1 MGKRRTTLKD
11 IADAIGVHTSTV
23 SRALDPKTRHLI
35 TANIAERIVGAA
47 RERGYRPNAIASSL
61 RTRRSMTVGVVVP
74 DITNAVFPPILRG
87 IEDTLTSRGYIAMIA
102 NSDSDPARESTLI
115 DTLRARGV
123 DGLILASAQREDP
136 AISRAVEEG
145 IPIVTVNRK
154 VDDLNVS
161 SVTNDE
167 ASGMALAVRHMIEL
181 GHRQIAHIA
190 GPRSL
195 STGLMRHEAFLAA
208 LRASGIAPDHE
219 LISSSTAFNEGEG
232 ERCCR
237 SLLDLNTA
245 PAARPFTAI
254 VCANDRLAI
263 GAIKALR
270 DDGHACPHDVSV
282 SGYNDMDFVDRI
294 DPPLTTVRIQKRE
307 AGARAAAILLDRLT
321 DPRHEPEHVI
331 LPVGLVVRGSTA
343 PVRRRQ
349 VAVRSRHV
357 A

>member
-1 MGKRRTTLKD
+1 MSKRRTTLKD
-11 IADAIGVHTSTV
+11 IADAIGVHASTV
-23 SRALDPKTRHLI
+23 SRALDPRTRHLI
-35 TANIAERIVGAA
+35 TAEIAERIVAAA
-47 RERGYRPNAIASSL
+47 RELGYRPNAIASSL
-61 RTRRSMTVGVVVP
+61 RTRRSMTIGVVVP

-102 NSDSDPARESTLI
+102 NSDSDPERESILI

-154 VDDLNVS
+154 VEDPNIS

-167 ASGMALAVRHMIEL
+167 ASGMALAVGHMVGL
-181 GHRQIAHIA
+181 GHRAIAHIA
-190 GPRSL
+190 GPQLL
-195 STGLMRHEAFLAA
+195 STGLMRYQAFLAA
-208 LRASGIAPDHE
+208 LRAHGIEPERDLMTFA
-219 LISSSTAFNEGEG
+219 AVFNEAEG

-237 SLLDLNTA
+237 ALLDLGTA
-245 PAARPFTAI
+245 PRARRFTAI

-270 DDGHACPHDVSV
+270 ERGLACPQDVSV
-282 SGYNDMDFVDRI
+282 SGYNDMPFVDRI

-307 AGARAAAILLDRLT
+307 AGARAAMLLLERLSN
-321 DPRHEPEHVI
+321 PQRGAAHLV
-331 LPVGLVVRGSTA
+331 LPVEMVVRDSTA
-343 PVRRRQ
+343 AVQRRR
-349 VAVRSRHV
+349 VPSRHV

>member
-1 MGKRRTTLKD
+1 MSKRRTTLRD
-11 IADAIGVHTSTV
+11 IAETIGVHTSTV

-35 TANIAERIVGAA
+35 NTEIVARIVADA
-47 RERGYRPNAIASSL
+47 HERGYRPNAIASSL

-74 DITNAVFPPILRG
+74 DITNPVFPPILRG
-87 IEDTLTSRGYIAMIA
+87 IEDTLTPRGYIAMIV
-102 NSDSDPARESTLI
+102 NSDSDPERESVLI

-123 DGLILASAQREDP
+123 DGLILASAQREDA
-136 AISRAVEEG
+136 AIARAVEEG

-154 VDDLNVS
+154 VDDPGVS
-161 SVTNDE
+161 SVTNDD

-181 GHRQIAHIA
+181 GHRSIAHIA

-195 STGLMRHEAFLAA
+195 STGSVRHEAFLAG
-208 LRASGIAPDHE
+208 LRAAGIAPE
-219 LISSSTAFNEGEG
+219 RALITFSAAFNKAEG

-237 SLLDLNTA
+237 LLLELA
-245 PAARPFTAI
+245 AARRTRRFTAV

-263 GAIKALR
+263 GAIEALR
-270 DDGHACPHDVSV
+270 SHGLVCPRDVSV

-307 AGARAAAILLDRLT
+307 AGARAAAVLLERLR
-321 DPRHEPEHVI
+321 DPRREAVHEV
-331 LPVGLVVRGSTA
+331 LPVELVVRDSTA
-343 PVRRRQ
+343 TAPGRNVPL
-349 VAVRSRHV
+349 ATRHV

>member
-87 IEDTLTSRGYIAMIA
+87 IEDTLTPQGYIAMIA
-102 NSDSDPARESTLI
+102 NSDSDPERESMLI

-123 DGLILASAQREDP
+123 DGLILASARREDP

-145 IPIVTVNRK
+145 IPVVTVNRQ
-154 VDDLNVS
+154 VDDPNVS
-161 SVTNDE
+161 SVINDE
-167 ASGMALAVRHMIEL
+167 ASGIGLAVRHMIAL

-208 LRASGIAPDHE
+208 LRASGITPDRE
-219 LISSSTAFNEGEG
+219 LISSSTAFNESEG

-237 SLLDLNTA
+237 ALLDLNA
-245 PAARPFTAI
+245 PPGAGRFSAI

-270 DDGHACPHDVSV
+270 DDGQLCPDDVSV
-282 SGYNDMDFVDRI
+282 TGYNDMDFVDRI

-307 AGARAAAILLDRLT
+307 AGARAAAILLERLA
-321 DPRHEPEHVI
+321 DPRREPEHVV
-331 LPVGLVVRGSTA
+331 LPVELVVRGSTA
-343 PVRRRQ
+343 PTRRRH
-349 VAVRSRHV
+349 VPLPSRHV

>member
-1 MGKRRTTLKD
+1 MSKRRTTLKD
-11 IADAIGVHTSTV
+11 IADAIGVHASTV

-35 TANIAERIVGAA
+35 TASIAERIVAAA
-47 RERGYRPNAIASSL
+47 RERGYRPNAIAASL

-87 IEDTLTSRGYIAMIA
+87 IEDTLTPRGFIAMIV
-102 NSDSDPARESTLI
+102 NSDSDPERESILI
-115 DTLRARGV
+115 DTLRGRGV

-154 VDDLNVS
+154 VDDPKVS

-167 ASGMALAVRHMIEL
+167 AGGMALAVRHMIAL

-208 LRASGIAPDHE
+208 LRASGIAPERD
-219 LISSSTAFNEGEG
+219 LIASSTAFNEAEG

-237 SLLDLNTA
+237 ALLDLN
-245 PAARPFTAI
+245 AACATRRFTAI

-263 GAIKALR
+263 GAIRTLR
-270 DDGHACPHDVSV
+270 AGGHACPHDVSV

-307 AGARAAAILLDRLT
+307 AGARAAAILMDRLT
-321 DPRHEPEHVI
+321 DPLHEPEHVV
-331 LPVGLVVRGSTA
+331 LPVELVVRGSSA
-343 PVRRRQ
+343 PTGRHVPL
-349 VAVRSRHV
+349 RSRHV

>member
-1 MGKRRTTLKD
+1 MSKRRTTLKD

-35 TANIAERIVGAA
+35 TASIAERIVAA
-47 RERGYRPNAIASSL
+47 ACERGYRPNAIASSL
-61 RTRRSMTVGVVVP
+61 RRRRSMTVGVVVP
-74 DITNAVFPPILRG
+74 DITNAIFPPILRG
-87 IEDTLTSRGYIAMIA
+87 IEDTLTPQGYIAMVA
-102 NSDSDPARESTLI
+102 NSDSDPKRESMLI

-145 IPIVTVNRK
+145 IPVVTVNRR
-154 VDDLNVS
+154 VDDPNVS

-167 ASGMALAVRHMIEL
+167 ASGIGLAVRHMIEL

-195 STGLMRHEAFLAA
+195 STGMMRHDAFLAA
-208 LRASGIAPDHE
+208 IRAGGIAPDRE
-219 LISSSTAFNEGEG
+219 LIASSAAFNEDEG

-237 SLLDLNTA
+237 SLLQLNTA
-245 PAARPFTAI
+245 SGMRRFTAI

-263 GAIKALR
+263 GAIRALR
-270 DDGHACPHDVSV
+270 DAGDACPREVSV
-282 SGYNDMDFVDRI
+282 SGYNDMAFVDRI
-294 DPPLTTVRIQKRE
+294 DPPLTTVRIEKRE
-307 AGARAAAILLDRLT
+307 AGARAASILLDRLT
-321 DPRHEPEHVI
+321 DPRHAPEHVV
-331 LPVGLVVRGSTA
+331 LPVELIVRGSTA
-343 PVRRRQ
+343 TIRRQ
-349 VAVRSRHV
+349 VPVQSRHV

>member
-1 MGKRRTTLKD
+1 MSKRRTTLKD
-11 IADAIGVHTSTV
+11 IADAIGVHASTV

-35 TANIAERIVGAA
+35 TAEIAERIVGAA
-47 RERGYRPNAIASSL
+47 RERGYQPNAIASSL

-74 DITNAVFPPILRG
+74 DIANAVFPPILRG
-87 IEDTLTSRGYIAMIA
+87 IEDTLTPQGYIAMIA
-102 NSDSDPARESTLI
+102 NSDSDPKRESMLI

-145 IPIVTVNRK
+145 IPVVTVNRQ
-154 VDDLNVS
+154 VDDPNVS
-161 SVTNDE
+161 SVTNDD
-167 ASGMALAVRHMIEL
+167 ASGIGLAVRHMIEL

-190 GPRSL
+190 GSRSL

-208 LRASGIAPDHE
+208 LRSGGIAPDGD
-219 LISSSTAFNEGEG
+219 LIASSTAFNEGEG

-237 SLLDLNTA
+237 SLLALSAA
-245 PAARPFTAI
+245 PGARRFTAI

-263 GAIKALR
+263 GAITALR
-270 DDGHACPHDVSV
+270 DHGHACPHDISV

-307 AGARAAAILLDRLT
+307 AGARAAAILLDRLRE
-321 DPRHEPEHVI
+321 PRHEPLHVV
-331 LPVGLVVRGSTA
+331 LPVELVVRGSTA
-343 PVRRRQ
+343 PARRRH
-349 VAVRSRHV
+349 VTMPSRHV